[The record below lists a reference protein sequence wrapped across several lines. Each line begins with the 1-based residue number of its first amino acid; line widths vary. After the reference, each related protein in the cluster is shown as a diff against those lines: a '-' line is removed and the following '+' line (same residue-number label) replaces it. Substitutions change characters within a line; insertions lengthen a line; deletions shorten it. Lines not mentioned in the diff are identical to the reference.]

1 MLTGGTGRAAGVT
14 GSGPIKVRTFS
25 RGLMK
30 KSSDKDSVTEFGR
43 GILVLRGFNYKTP
56 SK

>member
-30 KSSDKDSVTEFGR
+30 KSSDKDSVITFGR
-43 GILVLRGFNYKTP
+43 GVLMLRGFKFKRQ
-56 SK
+56 SR

>member
-1 MLTGGTGRAAGVT
+1 MLTGGTGRTAGVS
-14 GSGPIKVRTFS
+14 GSGPLTIRTTS
-25 RGLMK
+25 RDLVK
-30 KSSDKDSVTEFGR
+30 TSSDKDSVTEFGR